1 MAKQLKDILKQA
13 HDTIKGVRPSTTTDL
28 SLGKDPGVDYDP
40 KAGDEQD
47 FVAKHS
53 VQKFD
58 DPNGNGA
65 DVFQATNVKHS
76 QVAHAHGYKAPKDK
90 KVNEESFDEAWIV
103 THKDGK
109 VTTHAGQRDAMKA
122 SKQSPG
128 SKVSATHGAMGQRAY
143 DVLSPHQRGDMGTF
157 SAAGYTPPEKKKKIK
172 EDANLDKVNAVA
184 SDLKKMSQQPIKPMG
199 QSNTSGSNLPNVNAP
214 GAPDMFKEKKKVK
227 EEAEELD
234 ELKGNKSG
242 LTKLGYVG
250 KAGKFIR
257 KTDPKDIANDP
268 DTERKFKNRMTGLK
282 NLLKRTQKE
291 EVEEGVRS
299 LSRGNIKGREYDPE
313 KLYKQTPAY
322 VKPKSYRPK
331 HEPSKAEL
339 KTSGDKAIADYLAK
353 GGRIRK
359 EEIEQVDEVLT
370 KKDSASTWIRD
381 FIKSKDPKFAGKS
394 KKERQRMALGAYYAK
409 QRNEEIEQVDELNKT
424 TLGSYIK
431 KASTDMAAQ
440 REKRVD
446 SSRTDAAREKA
457 HGKEYNRKS
466 GIHRAVSKL
475 TKESLAMP
483 LLGGDMDDES
493 AEMAKAQLKAL
504 AAKANALADQLS
516 DDLMIEPW
524 VQSKIAIAKD
534 YVTTVHDYMVYGEHD
549 KNDEQTGPD
558 TPMTFPGM
566 SVDVNTGRNV

>member
-40 KAGDEQD
+40 KAKDEQD

-76 QVAHAHGYKAPKDK
+76 QVSHAHGYKPPKDK

-128 SKVSATHGAMGQRAY
+128 SKVSATHGAMGQKAY

-157 SAAGYTPPEKKKKIK
+157 SAAGYTPPQKKKKLK
-172 EDANLDKVNAVA
+172 EAAKCN
-184 SDLKKMSQQPIKPMG
+184 M
-199 QSNTSGSNLPNVNAP
+199 T
-214 GAPDMFKEKKKVK
+214 E
-227 EEAEELD
+227 
-234 ELKGNKSG
+234 
-242 LTKLGYVG
+242 
-250 KAGKFIR
+250 AGKMC
-257 KTDPKDIANDP
+257 
-268 DTERKFKNRMTGLK
+268 EVHGLK
-282 NLLKRTQKE
+282 ECMSESSHMKKE
-291 EVEEGVRS
+291 EVESLEEMPSVRS
-299 LSRGNIKGREYDPE
+299 ARRGNLKGRLYDPD
-313 KLYKQTPAY
+313 KKYKQDPAY
-322 VKPKSYRPK
+322 TAPKAYRPK
-331 HEPSKAEL
+331 GEPSKADMRA
-339 KTSGDKAIADYLAK
+339 SGEKGMADYFARGGKTTVLPPGKAK
-353 GGRIRK
+353 GLRR
-359 EEIEQVDEVLT
+359 EEVEQVDEVLT
-370 KKDSASTWIRD
+370 KKDPASKWIRD
-381 FIKSKDPKFAGKS
+381 FIDSKNPKFAGKS

-409 QRNEEIEQVDELNKT
+409 QRNESVEEDL
-424 TLGSYIK
+424 
-431 KASTDMAAQ
+431 
-440 REKRVD
+440 
-446 SSRTDAAREKA
+446 
-457 HGKEYNRKS
+457 
-466 GIHRAVSKL
+466 AV
-475 TKESLAMP
+475 P
-483 LLGGDMDDES
+483 LLGGMDDES

-534 YVTTVHDYMVYGEHD
+534 YVTTVHDYMIYGDHD
-549 KNDEQTGPD
+549 KDKENEQTGPD
-558 TPMTFPGM
+558 TPMTFPNM